1 MSLDDAGAA
10 GRCAS
15 FVLVQRERERE
26 GDQGGVLACAMIGI
40 TDLLLGVESVLDQG
54 ASGTLG
60 LIVERLIDQRRNV
73 GQLCLLEFGFQSES
87 YFFIWR
93 RAEKDFFPHFSLLWG
108 ARVSPNRERRGW
120 ELSLFAYLPSPRPAY

>member
-1 MSLDDAGAA
+1 MMRELRAGAL
-10 GRCAS
+10 RLFRS
-15 FVLVQRERERE
+15 RERERE
-26 GDQGGVLACAMIGI
+26 RDHGGVLACAMIGI

>member
-1 MSLDDAGAA
+1 MMRELQAGAL
-10 GRCAS
+10 RLFWS
-15 FVLVQRERERE
+15 RERER
-26 GDQGGVLACAMIGI
+26 DHGGVLACAMIGI

-60 LIVERLIDQRRNV
+60 LIVECLIDQRRNV
-73 GQLCLLEFGFQSES
+73 RQLCLLEFGFQSES

-93 RAEKDFFPHFSLLWG
+93 RAEKDFFLHFSLLWG

-120 ELSLFAYLPSPRPAY
+120 ELSLFAYLPSPCPAY

>member
-1 MSLDDAGAA
+1 MMRELQAGAL
-10 GRCAS
+10 RLFWS
-15 FVLVQRERERE
+15 RERER
-26 GDQGGVLACAMIGI
+26 DHGGVLACAMIGI

-60 LIVERLIDQRRNV
+60 LMVERLIDQRRNV

-93 RAEKDFFPHFSLLWG
+93 RAEKDFFLHFSLLWG

-120 ELSLFAYLPSPRPAY
+120 ELSLFAYLPSPCPAY

>member
-1 MSLDDAGAA
+1 MMRELQAGAL
-10 GRCAS
+10 RLFWS
-15 FVLVQRERERE
+15 RERER
-26 GDQGGVLACAMIGI
+26 DHSGVLACAMIGI

>member
-1 MSLDDAGAA
+1 M
-10 GRCAS
+10 R
-15 FVLVQRERERE
+15 FVCFGPERERER
-26 GDQGGVLACAMIGI
+26 DHGGVLACAMIGI

-73 GQLCLLEFGFQSES
+73 GQLCLMEFGFQSES

-120 ELSLFAYLPSPRPAY
+120 ELSLFAYLPSHRPAY

>member
-1 MSLDDAGAA
+1 MMRELQAGAL
-10 GRCAS
+10 RLFWS
-15 FVLVQRERERE
+15 RERER
-26 GDQGGVLACAMIGI
+26 DHGGVLACAMIGI

-60 LIVERLIDQRRNV
+60 LMVERLIDQRRNV

-120 ELSLFAYLPSPRPAY
+120 ELSLFAYLPSPCPAY

>member
-1 MSLDDAGAA
+1 
-10 GRCAS
+10 
-15 FVLVQRERERE
+15 
-26 GDQGGVLACAMIGI
+26 MIGV
-40 TDLLLGVESVLDQG
+40 TDLLLGVEFVLDQG

-60 LIVERLIDQRRNV
+60 LLLSVLDQRRNV

>member
-1 MSLDDAGAA
+1 MRELRAGAL
-10 GRCAS
+10 RLFWS
-15 FVLVQRERERE
+15 RERER
-26 GDQGGVLACAMIGI
+26 DHGGVLACAMIGI

-108 ARVSPNRERRGW
+108 ARSHLIERDGVGNFHC
-120 ELSLFAYLPSPRPAY
+120 LHTYLLIVLHTNQLKCL

>member
-1 MSLDDAGAA
+1 MMRELQAGAL
-10 GRCAS
+10 RLFWS
-15 FVLVQRERERE
+15 RERER
-26 GDQGGVLACAMIGI
+26 DHSGVLACAMIGI

-108 ARVSPNRERRGW
+108 ARVSPNRERRGCW

>member
-1 MSLDDAGAA
+1 M
-10 GRCAS
+10 
-15 FVLVQRERERE
+15 V
-26 GDQGGVLACAMIGI
+26 GVLASAMIGV
-40 TDLLLGVESVLDQG
+40 TDLLLGVEFVLDQG

-93 RAEKDFFPHFSLLWG
+93 RGEKDFFPHFSLLWG
-108 ARVSPNRERRGW
+108 SRSYLIERDGVGNFHC
-120 ELSLFAYLPSPRPAY
+120 LHTYLLLVLHTKQLKCV

>member
-1 MSLDDAGAA
+1 MMRELRAGAL
-10 GRCAS
+10 RLFRS
-15 FVLVQRERERE
+15 RERERE
-26 GDQGGVLACAMIGI
+26 RDHGGVLACTMIGI

>member
-1 MSLDDAGAA
+1 M
-10 GRCAS
+10 R
-15 FVLVQRERERE
+15 FVCFGPERERE
-26 GDQGGVLACAMIGI
+26 HGGVLACAMIGV

-60 LIVERLIDQRRNV
+60 LIFERLIDQRRNV
-73 GQLCLLEFGFQSES
+73 GQLCLSEFGFQSES
-87 YFFIWR
+87 YSFIWR

>member
-1 MSLDDAGAA
+1 
-10 GRCAS
+10 
-15 FVLVQRERERE
+15 
-26 GDQGGVLACAMIGI
+26 MIGI

-60 LIVERLIDQRRNV
+60 LMVERLIDQRRNV